1 VIGSSCDREGVEN
14 LLTIGDVADT
24 CRVHAKTVMRAIGR
38 GELRA
43 VRLGERGAYRIRPAD
58 LDSWLDALLVG
69 APRFTR
75 SAQVELGR
83 LVP

>member
-1 VIGSSCDREGVEN
+1 VEGF
-14 LLTIGDVADT
+14 LTVAEVAGV

-38 GELRA
+38 GELTA

-58 LDSWLDALLVG
+58 LDAWIEGRLVRP
-69 APRFTR
+69 ARFVRQEQAT
-75 SAQVELGR
+75 AGR